1 VRADAQMRIPTR
13 IGFEMTLQYPH
24 RALVAPRVRVTVE
37 YLLEAFANREELQ
50 VPLAALRAYE
60 A

>member
-1 VRADAQMRIPTR
+1 MRIPTR